1 LHRWGNVAVCK
12 WAAHADNTVA
22 RTVSTG
28 DARAEAAAKPW
39 QHSGQKKLRVLYSL
53 KITSPFLFLY
63 RSCRLLRHEQNVSNK
78 IMARDEFG

>member
-28 DARAEAAAKPW
+28 DARAEAAAKAMAA
-39 QHSGQKKLRVLYSL
+39 QRTKETTCTLLSENNLAISFSL
-53 KITSPFLFLY
+53 
-63 RSCRLLRHEQNVSNK
+63 Q
-78 IMARDEFG
+78 IMQTFKT